1 MNFAADVVYG
11 QGCCVVTGDR
21 TKWYIAKGTNVQHFR
36 ELRHMENKVQGAQQ
50 SDKEATQTPRRK
62 RNAAMTR
69 QAILDSARI
78 AFTRFGYE
86 GVGVREIAQDAGVTA
101 MLVNRYFGSKEKLFE
116 EVITLTLSAPS
127 VLRSELMVVGQ
138 QAEETGKNIA
148 EKLIASSNPGLN
160 PDGILILLRS
170 AGSKQAADILRKH
183 AMGNLETMINFLP
196 GENPDVRAAL
206 SIALIAGFKLMR
218 QVIAVPPLNKDDQS
232 DLLRQL
238 ARLFAVL
245 ASDPGTIKS

>member
-1 MNFAADVVYG
+1 MKNEA
-11 QGCCVVTGDR
+11 QGVSQTD
-21 TKWYIAKGTNVQHFR
+21 
-36 ELRHMENKVQGAQQ
+36 E
-50 SDKEATQTPRRK
+50 DATQSPRRK

-78 AFTRFGYE
+78 AFTRFGYD

-116 EVITLTLSAPS
+116 EVIELSLSAPS
-127 VLRSELMVVGQ
+127 VLRAELMVAGQ
-138 QAEETGKNIA
+138 QADETGKNIA

-170 AGSKQAADILRKH
+170 AGSSQAAAILRKH
-183 AMGNLETMINFLP
+183 AMCNLETMIEYLP
-196 GENPDVRAAL
+196 GENPEVRAAL

-218 QVIAVPPLNKDDQS
+218 QIIAVPPLNNKDQS
-232 DLLRQL
+232 DLLQQL

-245 ASDPGTIKS
+245 VSDPDTTKAPSRG

>member
-1 MNFAADVVYG
+1 MENVG
-11 QGCCVVTGDR
+11 QG
-21 TKWYIAKGTNVQHFR
+21 IS
-36 ELRHMENKVQGAQQ
+36 Q
-50 SDKEATQTPRRK
+50 SGSGATQAPRRK

-69 QAILDSARI
+69 QAILDSARL

-127 VLRSELMVVGQ
+127 VLRSELMVAGQ
-138 QAEETGKNIA
+138 QPDETGKKIA

-170 AGSKQAADILRKH
+170 AGSKPAAAILRKH
-183 AMGNLETMINFLP
+183 AMCNLETMINFLP
-196 GENPDVRAAL
+196 GENPEVRAAL

-218 QVIAVPPLNKDDQS
+218 QVIAVPPLNEDGQS
-232 DLLRQL
+232 DLCRQL

-245 ASDPGTIKS
+245 VSDPDAAKS